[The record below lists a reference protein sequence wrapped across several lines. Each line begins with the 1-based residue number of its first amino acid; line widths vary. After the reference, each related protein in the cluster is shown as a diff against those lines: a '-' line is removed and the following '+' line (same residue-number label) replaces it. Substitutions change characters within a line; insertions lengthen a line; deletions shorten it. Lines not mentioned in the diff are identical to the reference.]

1 MSTAQTM
8 HSYRVT
14 YAQKTALT
22 QNGHGCKHETLR
34 IKARHEDEAKNNAA
48 HSLGDDYAILSADR
62 IDTKSR
68 LFF

>member
-22 QNGHGCKHETLR
+22 QNGHGRKHETLR

-48 HSLGDDYAILSADR
+48 HHLGEHYAILSAE
-62 IDTKSR
+62 R
-68 LFF
+68 LDKNTHTFF

>member
-1 MSTAQTM
+1 MSTAQTI
-8 HSYRVT
+8 HCYRVT
-14 YAQKTALT
+14 YVKKTALT
-22 QNGHGCKHETLR
+22 QHGNERKQESLR
-34 IKARHEDEAKNNAA
+34 IKARDEHEAKNNAA